1 MNDWLAI
8 GIWNLILFG
17 GLLPV
22 PFAYRRR
29 NDNRLRFRAA
39 LWAAVLY
46 LALQAWMYLWIY
58 GQLRYESHDWL
69 HALFFPMYLGIM
81 LPIVM
86 AIIWFIT
93 RKRGAT

>member
-22 PFAYRRR
+22 PFAYRHRL
-29 NDNRLRFRAA
+29 DNRLRFRTV

-46 LALQAWMYLWIY
+46 LALQAGMHIWIY
-58 GQLRYESHDWL
+58 GQLRYENRDWL
-69 HALFFPMYLGIM
+69 HALF
-81 LPIVM
+81 LPIFLGLALPVIM

-93 RKRGAT
+93 RNRGAT